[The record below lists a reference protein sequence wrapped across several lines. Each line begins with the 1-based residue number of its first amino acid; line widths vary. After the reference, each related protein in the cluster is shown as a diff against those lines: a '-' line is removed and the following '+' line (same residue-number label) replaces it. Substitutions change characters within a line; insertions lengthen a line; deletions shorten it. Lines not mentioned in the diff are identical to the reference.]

1 MPQGRSGLST
11 LTADNMVLDA
21 GEVWFNIDITALEA
35 SEGTWALATAGGTG
49 AVRVGGTR
57 GGNSFSPG
65 RTIREMPV
73 DGAIGPVK
81 GFNRRATSRPALT
94 VNMLELTVANLTRSL
109 AAATETTTD
118 SNLTKLV
125 GKEIEDGDYIT
136 NVALATTLKGQAQ
149 PFILVVHN
157 AMVLEAPEFSFADE
171 DEMVLSVTFVG
182 HVTAQY
188 PNTEAFTIYHPVTT

>member
-11 LTADNMVLDA
+11 LTADNMILDA
-21 GEVWFNIDITALEA
+21 GEVWFNIGITELEA
-35 SEGTWALATAGGTG
+35 AAGTWATATGVVG

-81 GFNRRATSRPALT
+81 GFARRATSRPVLT
-94 VNMLELTVANLTRSL
+94 VNMLELTPANLTNAI
-109 AAATETTTD
+109 AAANSSATA
-118 SNLTKLV
+118 SGLTKLV
-125 GKEIEDGDYIT
+125 GGEIEDSDYIT
-136 NVALATTLKGQAQ
+136 NVALATTLKGETQ

-157 AMVLEAPEFSFADE
+157 ALVLDAPEFSFADE
-171 DEMVLSVTFVG
+171 DEMVLTVSFVG
-182 HVTAQY
+182 HVTSAA
-188 PNTEAFTIYHPVTT
+188 PNTEAWTIYHPVI

>member
-21 GEVWFNIDITALEA
+21 GEVWFNIGISELEA
-35 SEGTWALATAGGTG
+35 TNWADATAVGT

-94 VNMLELTVANLTRSL
+94 VNMLELTVANLERSL
-109 AAATETTTD
+109 AAATKTTTA

-125 GKEIEDGDYIT
+125 GKEIADGDYIT
-136 NVALATTLKGQAQ
+136 NVALATTLKGQVQ

-157 AMVLEAPEFSFADE
+157 ALVLEAPEFSFADE

-182 HVTAQY
+182 HVTAAA
-188 PNTEAFTIYHPVTT
+188 PNTEAFTIYHPVV

>member
-21 GEVWFNIDITALEA
+21 GEVWFNVGITELEA
-35 SEGTWALATAGGTG
+35 TNWAAAIGVGG

-81 GFNRRATSRPALT
+81 GFARRASSRPALT
-94 VNMLELTVANLTRSL
+94 VNMLELTVANLTRSI
-109 AAATETTTD
+109 AAANTSSTT
-118 SNLTKLV
+118 SGLTKLV
-125 GKEIEDGDYIT
+125 GGEIEDGDYLT

-157 AMVLEAPEFSFADE
+157 ALVLEAPEFSFADE
-171 DEMVLSVTFVG
+171 DEMVLTVTFVG
-182 HVTAQY
+182 HVTAAA
-188 PNTEAFTIYHPVTT
+188 PNTEAFTIYHPVT

>member
-21 GEVWFNIDITALEA
+21 GEVWFNVGITELEA
-35 SEGTWALATAGGTG
+35 TNWAAAIAGGG

-81 GFNRRATSRPALT
+81 GFARRASSRPVLT
-94 VNMLELTVANLTRSL
+94 VNMLELTVANLTRSI
-109 AAATETTTD
+109 AAANTSDTA
-118 SNLTKLV
+118 SGLTKLV
-125 GKEIEDGDYIT
+125 GGEIEDADYLT

-157 AMVLEAPEFSFADE
+157 ALVLEAPEFSFADE
-171 DEMVLSVTFVG
+171 DEMVLTVSFVG
-182 HVTAQY
+182 HVTAAA
-188 PNTEAFTIYHPVTT
+188 PNTEAFTIYHPVT

>member
-21 GEVWFNIDITALEA
+21 GEVWFNVGITELEA
-35 SEGTWALATAGGTG
+35 TNWAAAIVVGG

-81 GFNRRATSRPALT
+81 GFARRASSRPVLT
-94 VNMLELTVANLTRSL
+94 VNMLELTVANLTRSI
-109 AAATETTTD
+109 AAANTSSTT
-118 SNLTKLV
+118 SGLTKLV
-125 GKEIEDGDYIT
+125 GGEIEDGDYLT

-157 AMVLEAPEFSFADE
+157 ALVLEAPEFSFADE
-171 DEMVLSVTFVG
+171 DEMVLTVTFVG
-182 HVTAQY
+182 HVTADA
-188 PNTEAFTIYHPVTT
+188 PNTEAFTIYHPVT

>member
-11 LTADNMVLDA
+11 LTANNMILDA
-21 GEVWFNIDITALEA
+21 GEVWFNVGITELE
-35 SEGTWALATAGGTG
+35 TTDWAAAIAVGG

-73 DGAIGPVK
+73 DGSIGPVK

-94 VNMLELTVANLTRSL
+94 VNMLELTVANLERSL
-109 AAATETTTD
+109 AAATKTTTAGG
-118 SNLTKLV
+118 LTKLV
-125 GKEIEDGDYIT
+125 GKEIADSDYLT

-157 AMVLEAPEFSFADE
+157 ALVLEAPEFSFADE

-182 HVTAQY
+182 HVTAAA
-188 PNTEAFTIYHPVTT
+188 PNTEAFTIYHPVV

>member
-21 GEVWFNIDITALEA
+21 GEVWFNVGITELEA
-35 SEGTWALATAGGTG
+35 TSWTAATAAVG

-81 GFNRRATSRPALT
+81 GFARRATSRPVLT
-94 VNMLELTVANLTRSL
+94 VNMLELTVANLTNAI
-109 AAATETTTD
+109 AAANSSATA
-118 SNLTKLV
+118 SSLTKLV
-125 GKEIEDGDYIT
+125 GGEIEDSDYIT
-136 NVALATTLKGQAQ
+136 NVALATTLKGQAH
-149 PFILVVHN
+149 PFVLVVHN
-157 AMVLEAPEFSFADE
+157 ALVLDAPEFSFADE
-171 DEMVLSVTFVG
+171 DEMVLTVSFVG
-182 HVTAQY
+182 HVTSAA
-188 PNTEAFTIYHPVTT
+188 PNTEAWTIYHPVV